1 MDHLGFVFNLI
12 PPSEVLEP
20 SRKEAVFDEEFGSI
34 GIEVGIVFLPRRF
47 LFRKLLHKLKRTLVG

>member
-12 PPSEVLEP
+12 PPPKSWNQAGK
-20 SRKEAVFDEEFGSI
+20 RFDEEFGSI

-47 LFRKLLHKLKRTLVG
+47 LFRKLLHKLKRTFVG